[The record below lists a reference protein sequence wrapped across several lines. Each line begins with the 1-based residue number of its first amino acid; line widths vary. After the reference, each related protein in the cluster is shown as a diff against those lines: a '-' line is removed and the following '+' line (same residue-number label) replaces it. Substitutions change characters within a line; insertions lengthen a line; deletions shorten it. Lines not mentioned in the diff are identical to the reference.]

1 MTRAERRTEKKKY
14 GKDFASFC
22 RIMKL
27 YFPDFISWLAGLKD
41 PRKFWTYETEVMLM
55 TVIMK
60 NVCCIDSMQQMT
72 DEFIKDECVKNL
84 CTVLGVP
91 EHEFLPHY
99 VTINEFLS
107 KMDEGELEKLRSRMI
122 HALLRRRKFEQARL
136 LGEYWTVIFDA
147 TGLFHFKERHCPH
160 CLKKVLNKGT
170 KDERTVYYHH
180 VLEAKLVLGDG
191 FVISIGTEFIE
202 NENEDVSKNDCETK
216 AFKRLAEKL
225 KKDYPRLKI
234 CVLADS
240 LYASEPVFEKCTKDN
255 GWHFLIR
262 YKDGS
267 IPSVAEEY
275 RSIRSF
281 GGSDSLE
288 GTIAREYPR
297 KGKVNKKLHMEWVPE
312 IDYREYSLTLLA
324 LEIKETEERSGKTK
338 TFVFQWL
345 TDLTITHRNA
355 DEFADAGR
363 GRWYIENQGFN
374 IQKNIRYD
382 IQHAN
387 SMDYNAMKCH
397 YLLTQIADIL
407 MQLYENGRPGIREAK
422 KRIKN
427 ISSDLLE
434 SFGELITGEDISFM
448 SAYGYIKNT

>member
-1 MTRAERRTEKKKY
+1 MTRAERRNEKKKY
-14 GKDFASFC
+14 GKDFVHFC

-27 YFPDFISWLAGLKD
+27 YFPDFVSWLAGLKD
-41 PRKFWTYETEVMLM
+41 PRKFWTYETEIMLM

-60 NVCCIDSMQQMT
+60 NVCCIGSMQQMT
-72 DEFIKDECVKNL
+72 EEFLKDECVKNL
-84 CTVLGVP
+84 CAALGVP

-107 KMDEGELEKLRSRMI
+107 KMDTGELEKLRSQMV

-136 LGEYWTVIFDA
+136 LGKYWMVIFDA
-147 TGLFHFKERHCPH
+147 TGLFHFKERHYPH

-170 KDERTVYYHH
+170 KEERTVYYHH

-191 FVISIGTEFIE
+191 FVVSIGTEFIE
-202 NENEDVSKNDCETK
+202 NEHEDVPKNDCETK

-225 KKDYPRLKI
+225 KKDYPRLKM

-240 LYASEPVFEKCTKDN
+240 LYASEPVFETCGKK

-275 RSIRSF
+275 RSIRGS
-281 GGSDSLE
+281 GGADSLE

-297 KGKVNKKLHMEWVPE
+297 KGKVNKKQHMEWVPE
-312 IDYREYSLTLLA
+312 IDYRGYSLTLLA
-324 LEIKETEERSGKTK
+324 LEMEEAEEKTGKTRSA
-338 TFVFQWL
+338 VFQWL
-345 TDLTITHRNA
+345 TDLTVTHRNA
-355 DEFADAGR
+355 GEFAAAGR
-363 GRWYIENQGFN
+363 GRWCIENQGFN

-387 SMDYNAMKCH
+387 STDYNAMKCH

-407 MQLYENGRPGIREAK
+407 MQLYERGRPGIREAK
-422 KRIKN
+422 KIIKN

-434 SFGELITGEDISFM
+434 SFGELLTGEDISFM
-448 SAYGYIKNT
+448 SAYGYIKTA